1 VDEHFLLGLPGLVNL
16 EIRHDLVQIQ
26 TSDSDATLYAV
37 LDAGYRP
44 REIEVT
50 SLGLEQA
57 FIAITAED
65 DATNAH
71 AGETN

>member
-1 VDEHFLLGLPGLVNL
+1 
-16 EIRHDLVQIQ
+16 VQLQ
-26 TSDSDATLYAV
+26 SSDSDATLYAV

-44 REIEVT
+44 SEIEIS

-65 DATNAH
+65 DRTN
-71 AGETN
+71 GKEN

>member
-1 VDEHFLLGLPGLVNL
+1 
-16 EIRHDLVQIQ
+16 
-26 TSDSDATLYAV
+26 V

-44 REIEVT
+44 RDIEVT

-65 DATNAH
+65 DRANDTVAAQKDRADDDRTDAT
-71 AGETN
+71 EPVREMI